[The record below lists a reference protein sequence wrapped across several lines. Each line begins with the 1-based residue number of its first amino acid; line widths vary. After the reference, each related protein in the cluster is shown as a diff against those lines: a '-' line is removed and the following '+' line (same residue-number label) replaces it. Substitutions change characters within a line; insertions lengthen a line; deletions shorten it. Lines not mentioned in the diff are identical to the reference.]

1 MESLC
6 LYSFSSF
13 ISTRVINNFKRSST
27 KFINKIIE
35 GAGTGWFIDR
45 QKVHTRIPS
54 IPRIHYPSISSWRLR
69 FRDWTSLKLY
79 INCIYEN
86 LWWRTFRNTRNA
98 CRFQVFFFF
107 LLHHLF
113 YINSEI
119 KFIYAP
125 LRNIN
130 NQSCASSRIYGKFTE
145 YVKKDIKKTQRKI
158 LDSKGRGQIFVIR
171 KQKYKLSRIF
181 IGIKCFPRH

>member
-1 MESLC
+1 MRGQGDLLIGRKCIRVFRRFRE
-6 LYSFSSF
+6 F
-13 ISTRVINNFKRSST
+13 IILQFRLGGFDSGIGHPWNYILIAFMKIYDEGHSEILGTRV
-27 KFINKIIE
+27 
-35 GAGTGWFIDR
+35 A
-45 QKVHTRIPS
+45 
-54 IPRIHYPSISSWRLR
+54 
-69 FRDWTSLKLY
+69 FR
-79 INCIYEN
+79 
-86 LWWRTFRNTRNA
+86 
-98 CRFQVFFFF
+98 FFFF